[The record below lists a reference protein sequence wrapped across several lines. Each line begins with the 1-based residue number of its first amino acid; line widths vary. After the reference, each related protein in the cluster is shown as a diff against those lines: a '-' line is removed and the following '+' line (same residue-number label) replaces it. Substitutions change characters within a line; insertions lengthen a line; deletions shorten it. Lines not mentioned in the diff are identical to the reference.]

1 MLPSKPRVDN
11 KFTKEEEI
19 GKSFI
24 SNFEAIAFVV
34 LVVVILILL
43 YPAKRIEDIVLM
55 EEDPNYELS
64 LFYLRRLIE
73 AYPQRYDY
81 KLAFVKKAT
90 SLGKDDYV
98 EALYK
103 DLLNS
108 ENPKDRI
115 LGLNIA
121 YFKFKRDYF
130 LAKTEEE
137 KINIK
142 KKLEKTLLALVRGT
156 NDVNE
161 LKEYFLEANSMDMP
175 HVALR
180 IALLLSNL
188 DKQNRVFW
196 LETAYERSI
205 AVKDYKLALD
215 ILSQLITADVKHRK
229 NWVDK
234 KIELLLLVK
243 DYKQAVNLCMIE
255 MSKAETYQDKKQYFK
270 KALDILSWHNERMEI
285 ANLIRNNYKEFIQ
298 DEEMLSF
305 MIKKALAIG
314 DLETARLLALHML
327 N

>member
-1 MLPSKPRVDN
+1 MLPSEPPVDN

-34 LVVVILILL
+34 LVIVILILL
-43 YPAKRIEDIVLM
+43 YPAKRIEEIVLK

-81 KLAFVKKAT
+81 KMAFARKAT
-90 SLGKDDYV
+90 ILARDDYV

-108 ENPKDRI
+108 ENPKDRM

-142 KKLEKTLLALVRGT
+142 KKIEETLLALVKGT

-188 DKQNRVFW
+188 DNQNRVLW
-196 LETAYERSI
+196 LETAYKGSI
-205 AVKDYKLALD
+205 AIKDYKLALD
-215 ILSQLITADVKHRK
+215 VLSQLISADVKHRK
-229 NWVDK
+229 DWVDK
-234 KIELLLLVK
+234 KIELLLFVR

-255 MSKAETYQDKKQYFK
+255 MSKAKTYQDKKQYFK
-270 KALDILSWHNERMEI
+270 KALDILSWHNEKREI